1 MADYNIYLRNK
12 LGGST
17 GRKGKLSAKTTAQ
30 NTKNTLNLK
39 KGLGYASSSIS
50 GSGKVSGEGTKM
62 AAKAGL
68 AATGPVGVVAAAVIT
83 ALQVAEKVFNF
94 GVNIWEAKTGE
105 SVRANNLRATAK
117 THASLGLNILI
128 GGINFALTD
137 AKRIKRQNIELEY
150 GQEIYNLNYL
160 GEKNK
165 IR

>member
-50 GSGKVSGEGTKM
+50 GSGKVSGS
-62 AAKAGL
+62 GL
-68 AATGPVGVVAAAVIT
+68 ESVGKNVSKSLGKGGVVMAIIMT
-83 ALQVAEKVFNF
+83 AFQVAEKVVNF